1 MKKGEVWRVLIPAAP
16 GHTQAG
22 ERPAVILQELA
33 FNNSLPT
40 TIVVPLT
47 SKLAASRF
55 DGSLV
60 IQPDQQNGL
69 STPSVALVFQIRVLD
84 QRNCLKKLGILDT
97 STMDEIHSLLDRLT
111 GR

>member
-1 MKKGEVWRVLIPAAP
+1 MKLWRVRIPAAP
-16 GHTQAG
+16 GHAQTG
-22 ERPAVILQELA
+22 ERPAIILQELA

-40 TIVVPLT
+40 TLIVPLT

-55 DGSLV
+55 DGTLL

-69 STPSVALVFQIRVLD
+69 TAASVALVFQMRTVD
-84 QRNCLKKLGILDT
+84 QQNCLKQIGTLDAAILDQIF
-97 STMDEIHSLLDRLT
+97 DLLDKLT